1 MKKIDFIKLVAD
13 KADMTQ
19 KDVNTV
25 IEAFEEVMMEEIFA
39 KEDSVRLGIGTFSGY
54 TKPATKERTG
64 RNPATGETV
73 TIAAKPAQ
81 KGQPKVKFS
90 KAAKE

>member
-1 MKKIDFIKLVAD
+1 MKKIDFVKLVAD

-19 KDVNTV
+19 KDVNSV
-25 IEAFEEVMMEEIFA
+25 MEAFEEVMMEEIFA

-64 RNPATGETV
+64 RNPATGETI

>member
-19 KDVNTV
+19 KDVNSV

-64 RNPATGETV
+64 RNPATGETI

>member
-1 MKKIDFIKLVAD
+1 MKKIDFVKLIAD

-19 KDVNTV
+19 KDVNAV
-25 IEAFEEVMMEEIFA
+25 IDAFEEVKMEEIFA
-39 KEDSVRLGIGTFSGY
+39 KEDSVRLGLGTFSGY
-54 TKPATKERTG
+54 TKPATKERQG
-64 RNPATGETV
+64 RNPATGETI

-90 KAAKE
+90 MAAKE

>member
-1 MKKIDFIKLVAD
+1 MKITNKNV
-13 KADMTQ
+13 MQ
-19 KDVNTV
+19 
-25 IEAFEEVMMEEIFA
+25 IEATNDERFCLTIANEKLGELLNYLEDTCRNFEEGVI
-39 KEDSVRLGIGTFSGY
+39 L
-54 TKPATKERTG
+54 
-64 RNPATGETV
+64 RNPATGETI

>member
-25 IEAFEEVMMEEIFA
+25 IDAFEEVMMEEIFA
-39 KEDSVRLGIGTFSGY
+39 KEDSVRLGMGTFSGY
-54 TKPATKERTG
+54 TKPATKERQG
-64 RNPATGETV
+64 RNPATGETI

-81 KGQPKVKFS
+81 KGQPKIKFS
-90 KAAKE
+90 KTAKE

>member
-1 MKKIDFIKLVAD
+1 MKKIDFVKLVAD

-19 KDVNTV
+19 KDVNAV
-25 IEAFEEVMMEEIFA
+25 MEAFEEVMMEEIFA

-64 RNPATGETV
+64 RNPATGETI

>member
-1 MKKIDFIKLVAD
+1 MKKNDFIKLVSD

-39 KEDSVRLGIGTFSGY
+39 KEDSVRLGMGTFSGY
-54 TKPATKERTG
+54 TKPATKARTG
-64 RNPATGETV
+64 RNPATGETI

>member
-19 KDVNTV
+19 KDVNSV

-54 TKPATKERTG
+54 TKPATKERQG
-64 RNPATGETV
+64 RNPATGETI
-73 TIAAKPAQ
+73 TIAAKPAAS
-81 KGQPKVKFS
+81 GQPKIKWS
-90 KAAKE
+90 KASRE

>member
-19 KDVNTV
+19 KDVNSV

-64 RNPATGETV
+64 RNPATGETI
-73 TIAAKPAQ
+73 TIAAKPVQ

>member
-25 IEAFEEVMMEEIFA
+25 MEAFEEVMMEEIFA
-39 KEDSVRLGIGTFSGY
+39 KEDSIRLGIGTFSGY
-54 TKPATKERTG
+54 TKPATKERQG
-64 RNPATGETV
+64 RNPATGETI

>member
-1 MKKIDFIKLVAD
+1 MKKIDFVKLVAD

-19 KDVNTV
+19 KDINSVM
-25 IEAFEEVMMEEIFA
+25 EAFEEVMMEEIFA

-64 RNPATGETV
+64 RNPATGETI

>member
-1 MKKIDFIKLVAD
+1 MKKIDFVKMVAD

-19 KDVNTV
+19 KEVNTV
-25 IEAFEEVMMEEIFA
+25 MEAFEEVMMEEIFA

-64 RNPATGETV
+64 RNPATGETI

-81 KGQPKVKFS
+81 KGQPKIKFS
-90 KAAKE
+90 KSAKE